1 MWIPSDLVVMGNER
15 ADRLAGEAV
24 QGDVEFAAAV

>member
-1 MWIPSDLVVMGNER
+1 MSDVVVMGNER

-24 QGDVEFAAAV
+24 QGDVEFAAAPTF